1 MKKRTSMV
9 TLGIT
14 SLFLIFSV
22 LCLVVFSLLS
32 LGTSRSDLS
41 MSQQTMEQTS
51 NYYEACNTATSLCL
65 EIEDFLLTAYKN
77 CDSEEK
83 FYQTLA
89 AFPNE
94 TILLH
99 ENNRQVSFEIAF
111 SDTQS
116 LLVVLNIFYPQKD
129 QTFSKASNLPDT
141 FMEID
146 TWKTILTGSWE
157 PDHTQHIFQGE

>member
-41 MSQQTMEQTS
+41 MSLQTMEQTG
-51 NYYEACNTATSLCL
+51 NYYEACNTATELCL

-77 CDSEEK
+77 CYSKEK

-89 AFPNE
+89 DFPNK
-94 TILLH
+94 TILWD
-99 ENNRQVSFEIAF
+99 ENNRQISFEIAF

-116 LLVVLNIFYPQKD
+116 LLVVLNIFYPAND
-129 QTFSKASNLPDT
+129 QIFSKASNLPDT
-141 FMEID
+141 FLEID
-146 TWKTILTGSWE
+146 TWKTVLTGTWE

>member
-22 LCLVVFSLLS
+22 LCLVIFSLLS

-51 NYYEACNTATSLCL
+51 NYYDACNVATELCL

-77 CDSEEK
+77 CGSK
-83 FYQTLA
+83 ATFYQTLT

-94 TILLH
+94 TILWN
-99 ENNRQVSFEIAF
+99 ENNRQFSFEIAF

-146 TWKTILTGSWE
+146 TWKTILTGTWE

>member
-14 SLFLIFSV
+14 SLFLIFFV
-22 LCLVVFSLLS
+22 LCLVIFSLLS
-32 LGTSRSDLS
+32 LSTSRSDLS
-41 MSQQTMEQTS
+41 MSLQTMEQTN
-51 NYYEACNTATSLCL
+51 NYYEACNVATELCL
-65 EIEDFLLTAYKN
+65 EIENFLLTAYKN
-77 CDSEEK
+77 CDSEAT
-83 FYQTLA
+83 FFQTLT

-94 TILLH
+94 TILWN

-116 LLVVLNIFYPQKD
+116 LLVILNIFYPEKD
-129 QTFSKASNLPDT
+129 QTFSKDLNHPDI

-146 TWKTILTGSWE
+146 TWKTILTGTWE